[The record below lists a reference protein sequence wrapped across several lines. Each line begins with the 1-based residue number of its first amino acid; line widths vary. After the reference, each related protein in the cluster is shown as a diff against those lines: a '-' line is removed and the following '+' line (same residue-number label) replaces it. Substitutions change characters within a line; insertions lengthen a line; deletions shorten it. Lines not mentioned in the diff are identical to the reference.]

1 MSIWEKLASAVSQ
14 SSIGAS
20 IGTLLGGVAHNHAPR
35 DHGDAPA
42 DNEVPFT
49 VGVIALSA
57 KIAKADGVVTRDEVK
72 AFKEAFKVS
81 DGEMKHA
88 ARVFNLAK
96 EEPTGYEAFAEELV
110 TVFKGNRKLLEDVL
124 EGLFHIAKAD
134 ETFHPRE
141 EQFLREVAKRFGIT
155 DSEFNSIKARHLKS
169 AERNP
174 YDVLGVKPTVTDDGL
189 ENHYRRLIADN
200 RPDELM
206 ARGVP
211 EEFVT
216 IATERLDAIN
226 EAYNAIIKERRV

>member
-1 MSIWEKLASAVSQ
+1 LAQRPFSNKFLSSEVRRKFAMSIWEKLASAVSQ

-20 IGTLLGGVAHNHAPR
+20 IGTLLGGVAHNHVPR

-72 AFKEAFKVS
+72 AFKEAFKVP

-134 ETFHPRE
+134 D
-141 EQFLREVAKRFGIT
+141 I
-155 DSEFNSIKARHLKS
+155 S
-169 AERNP
+169 
-174 YDVLGVKPTVTDDGL
+174 PTG
-189 ENHYRRLIADN
+189 RA
-200 RPDELM
+200 
-206 ARGVP
+206 VP
-211 EEFVT
+211 EGGRQ
-216 IATERLDAIN
+216 ALWNNRQ
-226 EAYNAIIKERRV
+226 RVQLH